1 MKLLRIKMVK
11 TIITKLVFASLLL
24 LGCISY
30 GQQLQQGT
38 LDVSG
43 MPNFIQTISDVVQEA
58 GIDDKSLG
66 FETEIDATE
75 ISFTINASGG
85 DSSSQLCEDNVYR
98 YTVYMHRSYSYDFEK
113 TVIQAKTY
121 SNSGNRYPKSS
132 AYDYRPVQAMGPRNL
147 SPEQGGQYITIPD
160 DPSRAI
166 KVMEFIGCRTNIPI
180 QFRILP
186 STLSPE
192 GLSSID
198 IHFTVVAS
206 DQ

>member
-1 MKLLRIKMVK
+1 MVK
-11 TIITKLVFASLLL
+11 TISTKLVFASLLL
-24 LGCISY
+24 LAYNSY

-43 MPNFIQTISDVVQEA
+43 MPNFIQTINNVVQEA

-66 FETEIDATE
+66 FETEMDATE
-75 ISFTINASGG
+75 ISFTINALAIL
-85 DSSSQLCEDNVYR
+85 SSSQLCAENVYR
-98 YTVYMHRSYSYDFEK
+98 YSVYMHRSYSHDFEK

-121 SNSGNRYPKSS
+121 SNSGNRYPKTIS
-132 AYDYRPVQAMGPRNL
+132 YDNRPAQAMGARNL

-166 KVMEFIGCRTNIPI
+166 KVMEFIGCRTDIPI
-180 QFRILP
+180 QYRILP

-206 DQ
+206 EQ